1 MAREVGSRL
10 AREKAVLAT
19 NENRALGFGGQLL
32 PFPHDAG
39 EHHVSQEQWPALAG
53 HRERARA
60 RERERAHEHEHEHGF
75 TQSVKHGNVV
85 GFRSLWAEHQQ
96 KQGSFVTVVVF

>member
-1 MAREVGSRL
+1 MCLKSSGLRWPDTGS
-10 AREKAVLAT
+10 E
-19 NENRALGFGGQLL
+19 
-32 PFPHDAG
+32 
-39 EHHVSQEQWPALAG
+39 
-53 HRERARA
+53 RA